1 MAAAAAAA
9 ADVGIGLF
17 NTIFNGVQA
26 KKTRDE
32 YWHYS
37 RRAHQDE
44 VLDLEKAGINPLMT
58 AGGAGAPAQMG
69 PTAQSNI
76 PGRALEAY
84 QIKNRLEID
93 RSLAGAQLGL
103 IRANQASA
111 EATARK
117 TNAEEEQIR
126 LNVLNNPTLIEQIKA
141 STRAGK
147 ARAEID
153 ELDAKKKRAFSPAWD
168 AVGEGVNTLLQSY
181 PGLIDWLARKI
192 VDWQRSGRNPDTG
205 LWDGTILGFPALVD
219 PGKPKPGT
227 IKFRRRPQPPQP

>member
-44 VLDLEKAGINPLMT
+44 VRDLVKAGINPLMT

-93 RSLAGAQLGL
+93 RSLANAQIGL
-103 IRANQASA
+103 IAANTAAANATASRTSA
-111 EATARK
+111 E
-117 TNAEEEQIR
+117 EDQIR
-126 LNVLNNPTLIEQIKA
+126 LNILNNPTVMEQIKA
-141 STRAGK
+141 QTRAGK

-153 ELDAKKKRAFSPAWD
+153 ELDARKKRAFAPAWD
-168 AVGEGVNTLLQSY
+168 AVGEGVNILLQSY
-181 PGLIDWLARKI
+181 PGMIDWLARKI

-205 LWDGTILGFPALVD
+205 LWDGTILGLPAFVD

-227 IKFRRRPQPPQP
+227 IKFPRRKQPPQP

>member
-1 MAAAAAAA
+1 MGAGAAAA
-9 ADVGIGLF
+9 ADVGVGLF

-32 YWHYS
+32 YWYYS

-44 VLDLEKAGINPLMT
+44 VTDLEKAGLNPVLS

-84 QIKNRLEID
+84 QIKNRLSID
-93 RSLAGAQLGL
+93 KSLADAQIRLIGANTEAA
-103 IRANQASA
+103 RASA
-111 EATARK
+111 SRTA
-117 TNAEEEQIR
+117 AEEDQIR
-126 LNVLNNPTLIEQIKA
+126 LNILNNPTLMEQIKA
-141 STRAGK
+141 GTRASG
-147 ARAEID
+147 ARATID
-153 ELDAKKKRAFSPAWD
+153 ELDARKKRALAPAWD
-168 AVGEGVNTLLQSY
+168 AAGSGINTILQSY
-181 PGLIDWLARKI
+181 PGLIDWVARKI
-192 VDWQRSGRNPDTG
+192 VDWQRGDRNPDTG
-205 LWDGTILGFPALVD
+205 LWNGEFGGVPVFVD